1 MFAALVSAASVVLL
15 VNYVSSQRAPV
26 AITTSTSASTSQVVV
41 ATSDLAAGDQLST
54 VNVGLTAYPST
65 ALPANPHLY
74 YTDVSKLLSP
84 PQYVSSKLPR
94 GTLILSSLLVAQA
107 DAGPTV
113 TQPPIDIRK
122 AGDVAISIPY
132 GESSGAGGYVQ
143 PDDHIDLLVD
153 DSTGTVHYAFQD
165 VRVIK
170 VGGRAEQGTSSG
182 TANLLL
188 IELPR
193 EQAAALAYLE
203 DRGYSIRYVIRPHN
217 EQGTGPLPQSAPVG
231 GSNWTTFLDG

>member
-1 MFAALVSAASVVLL
+1 M
-15 VNYVSSQRAPV
+15 
-26 AITTSTSASTSQVVV
+26 
-41 ATSDLAAGDQLST
+41 
-54 VNVGLTAYPST
+54 
-65 ALPANPHLY
+65 
-74 YTDVSKLLSP
+74 
-84 PQYVSSKLPR
+84 
-94 GTLILSSLLVAQA
+94 
-107 DAGPTV
+107 
-113 TQPPIDIRK
+113 
-122 AGDVAISIPY
+122 
-132 GESSGAGGYVQ
+132 
-143 PDDHIDLLVD
+143 
-153 DSTGTVHYAFQD
+153 
-165 VRVIK
+165 IK